1 MTQFRIMDALT
12 LQRERQRA
20 INRRKNIFSLRGE
33 RINVNTG
40 CVSKVMLAKALYPKQ
55 TGKTLNSTGTWLTTG
70 RVRIQMISNGMM
82 QIICDILGVDANFLI
97 GLESIHDK
105 DFNRLVNIDNK

>member
-1 MTQFRIMDALT
+1 
-12 LQRERQRA
+12 
-20 INRRKNIFSLRGE
+20 
-33 RINVNTG
+33 
-40 CVSKVMLAKALYPKQ
+40 MLAKALYPKQ

-97 GLESIHDK
+97 GLPSIHDK